1 VLADRPRV
9 DLLHMDTGQR
19 SATLME
25 TLDLLRGKVVVGTH
39 SRQIEGRF
47 FEMLF
52 GEGWKLEIERP
63 AILNLI
69 GSVGDSPGL
78 A

>member
-1 VLADRPRV
+1 
-9 DLLHMDTGQR
+9 
-19 SATLME
+19 ME